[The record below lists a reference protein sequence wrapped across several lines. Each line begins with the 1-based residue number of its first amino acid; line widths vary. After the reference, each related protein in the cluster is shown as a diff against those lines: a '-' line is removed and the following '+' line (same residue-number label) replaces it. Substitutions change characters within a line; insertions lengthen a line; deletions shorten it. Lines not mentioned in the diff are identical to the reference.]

1 MENKTRQEK
10 IAKLR
15 ELIKEIDFAMLTTV
29 NEDGSL
35 ISRPMSTQ
43 QAEFDGDL
51 WFFTSAPTGKT
62 EDIAREQ
69 QVNVAYAQPD
79 KQRYIS
85 VSGMAVIVNDRA
97 KMAEL
102 WSPVYKA
109 YFPDGLDDP
118 NLRLIKVSVHNA
130 EYWESHGLIRSAI
143 GFVQGLVEGE
153 EADMG
158 ENERIS
164 LRH

>member
-1 MENKTRQEK
+1 MTEQTHQEK
-10 IAKLR
+10 VAKLR
-15 ELIKEIDFAMLTTV
+15 ELIKDIDFAMLTTV
-29 NEDGSL
+29 SEDGTL

-79 KQRYIS
+79 KQNYVS
-85 VSGMAVIVNDRA
+85 VSGTAILVNDRA

-102 WSPVYKA
+102 WSPIYKA
-109 YFPDGLDDP
+109 YFPEGLDDP
-118 NLRLIKVSVHNA
+118 NLRLIKVVVDKA
-130 EYWESHGLIRSAI
+130 EYWESHGLIRSII
-143 GFVQGLVEGE
+143 GFAQVLVGK

-158 ENERIS
+158 ENERIR
-164 LRH
+164 L

>member
-1 MENKTRQEK
+1 MTEQTHQEK
-10 IAKLR
+10 VAKLR
-15 ELIKEIDFAMLTTV
+15 ELIKDIDFAMLTTV
-29 NEDGSL
+29 SEDGTL

-79 KQRYIS
+79 KQNYVS
-85 VSGMAVIVNDRA
+85 VSGTAILVNDRA

-102 WSPVYKA
+102 WSPIYKA
-109 YFPDGLDDP
+109 YFPEGLDDP
-118 NLRLIKVSVHNA
+118 NLRLIKVVVDKA
-130 EYWESHGLIRSAI
+130 EYWESHGLIRSII
-143 GFVQGLVEGE
+143 GFAQVLVGK

-158 ENERIS
+158 ENERIK
-164 LRH
+164 L

>member
-1 MENKTRQEK
+1 MKAQTHDENV
-10 IAKLR
+10 AKLR
-15 ELIKEIDFAMLTTV
+15 ELIKDIDFAMLTTV

-43 QAEFDGDL
+43 QTEFDGDL

-62 EDIAREQ
+62 EDIARER

-79 KQRYIS
+79 KQRYVS
-85 VSGMAVIVNDRA
+85 VSGTALVLNDRA

-109 YFPDGLDDP
+109 YFPEGLDDP
-118 NLRLIKVSVHNA
+118 NLRLLKVSVRKA

-143 GFVQGLVEGE
+143 GFVQGLVEGK

-158 ENERIS
+158 ENEKIR
-164 LRH
+164 LKA